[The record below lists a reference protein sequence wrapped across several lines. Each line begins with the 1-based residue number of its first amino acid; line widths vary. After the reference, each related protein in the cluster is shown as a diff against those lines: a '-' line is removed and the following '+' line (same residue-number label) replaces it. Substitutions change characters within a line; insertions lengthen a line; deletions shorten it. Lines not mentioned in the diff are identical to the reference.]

1 VYEPPSSGGEQGA
14 QIHDFNPGIKANG
27 QFWTLALPDNS
38 VAVNVA
44 NGFASMSVTDL
55 TVEDYHDFGNALGG
69 GGAGIPGPSMP
80 AQVSFTVIWSGANSL
95 TKVKNTAAASDGGG
109 FAGEF
114 VRNVAQME
122 WSATVGDLKYVSDP
136 LATSASAF
144 AEIGHER
151 NGFFFA

>member
-1 VYEPPSSGGEQGA
+1 VFEPPSSGGDPGA
-14 QIHDFNPGIKANG
+14 QIHDFNPGIQADG
-27 QFWTLALPDNS
+27 LFWTLALSDSS
-38 VAVNVA
+38 VAVNLS
-44 NGFASMSVTDL
+44 NGFASMSATDL
-55 TVEDYHDFGNALGG
+55 AVQDYHDFTNAISGG
-69 GGAGIPGPSMP
+69 GPGIPGPSDP

-95 TKVKNTAAASDGGG
+95 TKLKNTAAPSDGGG

-122 WSATVGDLKYVSDP
+122 WSATVGDLQYVSDP
-136 LATSASAF
+136 LATSGSAF

>member
-1 VYEPPSSGGEQGA
+1 MA
-14 QIHDFNPGIKANG
+14 
-27 QFWTLALPDNS
+27 
-38 VAVNVA
+38 
-44 NGFASMSVTDL
+44 VTDL
-55 TVEDYHDFGNALGG
+55 AVQDYHDFPNAIGG
-69 GGAGIPGPSMP
+69 GGPGIPGPSDP

-95 TKVKNTAAASDGGG
+95 TNVKNTAAPSDGGG